1 MTHWLPRQYPIPP
14 DSHISGSEVN
24 GSDSKLKRLSAFETD
39 AGSIDDR
46 LAHGLGRVAMGARH
60 KLFRDATPS
69 GLSVVQAQLLTAL
82 LQSGP
87 IRVGD
92 AAARLGLSAAM
103 VSESASALERRKL
116 LRRQRDGR
124 NVLLELT
131 AKGRRLAEPL
141 SGWPDFLAACVGE
154 LGTEEK
160 RALLRAVLAVV
171 RRLQREGVV
180 QDARMCPS
188 CVYFRPHSH
197 PGSERPHHCA
207 LVDLPFGDEALR
219 IDCPDHLAEREVHA
233 DARWRLFLGGG
244 KR

>member
-1 MTHWLPRQYPIPP
+1 MRQ
-14 DSHISGSEVN
+14 SE
-24 GSDSKLKRLSAFETD
+24 SRFEAD
-39 AGSIDDR
+39 AGPIDDR
-46 LAHGLGRVAMGARH
+46 LAHGLARVAMGARH
-60 KLFRDATPS
+60 KLLRDAAPS
-69 GLSVVQAQLLTAL
+69 GLSVAQAQLLAVMI
-82 LQSGP
+82 QSGP

-92 AAARLGLSAAM
+92 AAERIGLSAAT

-124 NVLLELT
+124 NVHLEVT
-131 AKGRRLAEPL
+131 ASGRRMAESL
-141 SGWPDFLAACVGE
+141 SGWPDFLAACVEE
-154 LGTEEK
+154 LGPEEK
-160 RALLRAVLAVV
+160 RVLLRAVLAVV

-180 QDARMCPS
+180 QEARMCPS

-197 PGSERPHHCA
+197 PDSLRPHHCA

-233 DARWRLFLGGG
+233 DARWRLLLGGG